1 MSECWTIAPIPSA
14 DWATDGFDAAC
25 VADICRIDNAVL
37 ARAIL
42 GYATLGVPC
51 DDLYGPPPPPSYDTT
66 AVSQRAISGAAISGS
81 STGLVVITR

>member
-1 MSECWTIAPIPSA
+1 MSECWTVAPIPSS
-14 DWATDGFDAAC
+14 DWEADGFDAAC
-25 VADICRIDNAVL
+25 VSDICRIDNAVL

-51 DDLYGPPPPPSYDTT
+51 DYMYEPPPPAYDTT